1 MKKIIFSLIL
11 SLGLIACSA
20 TQVQNRVADHRAGK
34 IQMISS
40 KIMLET
46 CQDPTEQYT
55 MHYGNFVMEAR
66 MVFYKNCMGFD
77 ELMVIAWPGEPT
89 QKNVHAAQLLTMMW
103 SEWKA
108 ESAHPAGLTVKQ
120 LKIEEIKEDAVTIG
134 YYEVIYNEDK

>member
-55 MHYGNFVMEAR
+55 MHYGNFLMEAR
-66 MVFYKNCMGFD
+66 MVFY
-77 ELMVIAWPGEPT
+77 
-89 QKNVHAAQLLTMMW
+89 
-103 SEWKA
+103 
-108 ESAHPAGLTVKQ
+108 
-120 LKIEEIKEDAVTIG
+120 
-134 YYEVIYNEDK
+134 

>member
-77 ELMVIAWPGEPT
+77 DLMVIAWPGEPT

-108 ESAHPAGLTVKQ
+108 ETAHPAGLTVKQ
-120 LKIEEIKEDAVTIG
+120 LKIEEIKEDGVTIG
-134 YYEVIYNEDK
+134 YYEVLYNEDK

>member
-1 MKKIIFSLIL
+1 MFKLFATLLLTI
-11 SLGLIACSA
+11 GLVACSA
-20 TQVQNRVADHRAGK
+20 TQVQNRVVDKRAGK

-108 ESAHPAGLTVKQ
+108 ESAYPAGVTVKQ
-120 LKIEEIKEDAVTIG
+120 LKIEEVKEDVVTIG
-134 YYEVIYNEDK
+134 YYEVIYNEDN

>member
-77 ELMVIAWPGEPT
+77 DLMVIAWPGEPT

-120 LKIEEIKEDAVTIG
+120 LKIEEVKEDAVTIG
-134 YYEVIYNEDK
+134 YYEVIYNEDN

>member
-1 MKKIIFSLIL
+1 MFKFIAALCL
-11 SLGLIACSA
+11 ALGLIACSA
-20 TQVQNRVADHRAGK
+20 TQVQNRVVDHRANK
-34 IQMISS
+34 IQMISA
-40 KIMLET
+40 KVMLET

-66 MVFYKNCMGFD
+66 MVFYKDCMGFD
-77 ELMVIAWPGEPT
+77 ELMVVAWPGEPT

-120 LKIEEIKEDAVTIG
+120 LKIEEIKEDGVTVG
-134 YYEVIYNEDK
+134 YYEVLYNEDK

>member
-1 MKKIIFSLIL
+1 MFKLFATLLLTI
-11 SLGLIACSA
+11 GLVACSA
-20 TQVQNRVADHRAGK
+20 TQVQNRVVDKRAGK

-77 ELMVIAWPGEPT
+77 NLMVIAWPGEPT
-89 QKNVHAAQLLTMMW
+89 QKNVHSAQLLTMMW

-108 ESAHPAGLTVKQ
+108 ETAYPAGVTVKQ
-120 LKIEEIKEDAVTIG
+120 LKIEEVKEDVVTIG
-134 YYEVIYNEDK
+134 YYEVIYNEDN

>member
-108 ESAHPAGLTVKQ
+108 ESAYPAGLTVKQ
-120 LKIEEIKEDAVTIG
+120 LKIEEIKEDGVTVG
-134 YYEVIYNEDK
+134 YYEVLYNEDK

>member
-1 MKKIIFSLIL
+1 MFKLFATLLLTI
-11 SLGLIACSA
+11 GLVACSA
-20 TQVQNRVADHRAGK
+20 TQFQNRVVDKRAGK

-66 MVFYKNCMGFD
+66 MVFYKDCMGFD

-108 ESAHPAGLTVKQ
+108 ETAYPAGVTVKQ
-120 LKIEEIKEDAVTIG
+120 LKIEEVKEDVVTIG